1 MTWIKQN
8 LATVLLIAMLG
19 VLGVL
24 FFNGNI
30 QWKRGPAHGTSHSEG
45 TEASEAAEKKV
56 SHGKVVLDQDD
67 LRASGVLVAVVENG
81 SVHETLDAPG
91 EIEIAQNHLAQVTA
105 PIPGRV
111 RSISRLAGDAVDR
124 GSVLCTIES
133 AELGAARADLQSALA
148 ETAVTKRNL
157 DRLQQLFEK
166 GLRSES
172 EVWASEAE
180 YNKARL
186 HVDAA
191 TAHLR
196 ALGINADEQASARS
210 GDLMNQYELR
220 SPLAGT
226 ILQQQLTIGQNVE
239 QKDVVFTVADLS
251 SVWVNASI
259 NERDVAKLRTGMS
272 ASVQVQAQV
281 VSPVVLDGVVS
292 YLGQQADQQ
301 TRTVPVRVVISN
313 PRLKGGSRGF
323 LLRPGMFTTVRFM
336 TATKPGVITVPPD
349 AVQEIDGQTVVFLQ
363 SLGARSGEGSA
374 KSKQGT
380 EDDDERGAGKIVK
393 SNGAPSVVFEPRV
406 VTLGISDG
414 KAVEIVKGLQ
424 RGDKVVIRN
433 AFLLKS
439 ELEKEKIGD
448 TD

>member
-1 MTWIKQN
+1 MTWIKRN
-8 LATVLLIAMLG
+8 LAAVSLVGLIG
-19 VLGVL
+19 VLAIL
-24 FFNGNI
+24 FFNGTL
-30 QWKRGPAHGTSHSEG
+30 QWNRGSAQRTSHSEG
-45 TEASEAAEKKV
+45 TVASEAEQKKV
-56 SHGKVVLDQDD
+56 THGKVVLDQDD
-67 LRASGVLVAVVENG
+67 LRASGVLVAAVENG

-133 AELGAARADLQSALA
+133 AELGGARADLQSALA

-157 DRLQQLFEK
+157 DRLRQLFEK
-166 GLRSES
+166 GLRSEN

-196 ALGINADEQASARS
+196 ALGINPDEQAPARS
-210 GDLMNQYELR
+210 GDLINQYELR

-226 ILQQQLTIGQNVE
+226 ILQQQLTIGQNLE

-251 SVWVNASI
+251 SVWVNASV

-272 ASVQVQAQV
+272 ASVQVQTQA
-281 VSPVVLDGVVS
+281 VSPVVLDGLVA

-313 PRLKGGSRGF
+313 PRVKGSNRGF
-323 LLRPGMFTTVRFM
+323 LLRPGMFTTVRFV
-336 TATKPGVITVPPD
+336 TATKPGVLTVPPE

-363 SLGARSGEGSA
+363 SPDARSEERS
-374 KSKQGT
+374 SENKQGAG
-380 EDDDERGAGKIVK
+380 DDEHRAGKIGK
-393 SNGAPSVVFEPRV
+393 SGGDPSVVFQPRV

-414 KAVEIVKGLQ
+414 KVVEIVKGLQ

-448 TD
+448 VD

>member
-1 MTWIKQN
+1 MTWIKPN
-8 LATVLLIAMLG
+8 LAAVLLVLMLG

-24 FFNGNI
+24 FFNGNL
-30 QWKRGPAHGTSHSEG
+30 QWNRGSAPPASHPKD
-45 TEASEAAEKKV
+45 TEAGEAGEKKV
-56 SHGKVVLDQDD
+56 SHGRVVLDQDE
-67 LRASGVLVAVVENG
+67 LRASGVLVAAVENG
-81 SVHETLDAPG
+81 NVHESLEAPG
-91 EIEIAQNHLAQVTA
+91 EIDIAQNHLAQVTPA
-105 PIPGRV
+105 IPGRV
-111 RSISRLAGDAVDR
+111 RSILRLAGDAVDA

-133 AELGAARADLQSALA
+133 SELGGARADLQSALA
-148 ETAVTKRNL
+148 EAAVTKRNL
-157 DRLQQLFEK
+157 DRLRQLFEK
-166 GLRSES
+166 GLRSET

-196 ALGINADEQASARS
+196 ALGINPDRQASERS
-210 GDLMNQYELR
+210 GDLINQYELR

-239 QKDVVFTVADLS
+239 QKDVLFTVADLS
-251 SVWVNASI
+251 SVWVNASV

-272 ASVQVQAQV
+272 ASVQVQTQAA
-281 VSPVVLDGVVS
+281 SPIVLDGVVA

-301 TRTVPVRVVISN
+301 TRTVPVRVVVLN
-313 PRLKGGSRGF
+313 PRLKGSNRGF
-323 LLRPGMFTTVRFM
+323 LLRPGMFTTVRFL
-336 TATKPGVITVPPD
+336 TATKSGVFTVPPE

-363 SLGARSGEGSA
+363 LSNTRSEETSTEN
-374 KSKQGT
+374 KHGT
-380 EDDDERGAGKIVK
+380 EDDEHHDGKIAK
-393 SNGAPSVVFEPRV
+393 SNGEPSVVFQPRV

-448 TD
+448 VD

>member
-1 MTWIKQN
+1 MMWIKRN
-8 LATVLLIAMLG
+8 LAAVLLVVTLC
-19 VLGVL
+19 VLGAL
-24 FFNGNI
+24 FFNGNL
-30 QWKRGPAHGTSHSEG
+30 QWNRGSAQRASHLEG
-45 TEASEAAEKKV
+45 SEASEAAEKKV
-56 SHGKVVLDQDD
+56 SHGKVILDQDD
-67 LRASGVLVAVVENG
+67 LRASGVLVTAVESG
-81 SVHETLDAPG
+81 SVHETLEAPG
-91 EIEIAQNHLAQVTA
+91 EIDVAQNHVAQVTPA
-105 PIPGRV
+105 IPGRI
-111 RSISRLAGDAVDR
+111 RSILRLAGDAVAA
-124 GSVLCTIES
+124 GSTLCTIES
-133 AELGAARADLQSALA
+133 PELGGARADLQSAQA
-148 ETAVTKRNL
+148 EAAVTKRNL
-157 DRLQQLFEK
+157 DRLRQLFEK

-172 EVWASEAE
+172 EVWATETD

-196 ALGINADEQASARS
+196 ALGINPDDQASERS
-210 GDLMNQYELR
+210 GDLINQYELR

-239 QKDVVFTVADLS
+239 QKDVLFTVADLS
-251 SVWVNASI
+251 SVWVNASV
-259 NERDVAKLRTGMS
+259 NERDVGKLRNGMS
-272 ASVQVQAQV
+272 ASVQVQTQV
-281 VSPVVLDGVVS
+281 VPPVVLDGVVA

-313 PRLKGGSRGF
+313 PRLKGSNRGF

-336 TATKPGVITVPPD
+336 TATKPGVITVPPE

-363 SLGARSGEGSA
+363 SSETRSEERPSENKERAG
-374 KSKQGT
+374 
-380 EDDDERGAGKIVK
+380 DDEQRAGKTGK
-393 SNGAPSVVFEPRV
+393 PGGEPSVVFEPRL

-448 TD
+448 VD

>member
-1 MTWIKQN
+1 MTWIKRN
-8 LATVLLIAMLG
+8 PAAVLLVVTLG
-19 VLGVL
+19 VLCVL
-24 FFNGNI
+24 FFNGNL
-30 QWKRGPAHGTSHSEG
+30 QWNRGPAQRASHVEG
-45 TEASEAAEKKV
+45 TEAGEAAEKKV

-67 LRASGVLVAVVENG
+67 LRTSGVLVAAVGNG
-81 SVHETLDAPG
+81 SVHETLEAPG
-91 EIEIAQNHLAQVTA
+91 EIDVAQNHLAQVTA

-111 RSISRLAGDAVDR
+111 RSIRRLTGDAVDR
-124 GSVLCTIES
+124 GGLLCTIES
-133 AELGAARADLQSALA
+133 AELGGARADLQSALA

-157 DRLQQLFEK
+157 DRIRQLFEK

-180 YNKARL
+180 YHKARL

-191 TAHLR
+191 SAHLR
-196 ALGINADEQASARS
+196 ALGINPDEQASERS
-210 GDLMNQYELR
+210 GDLINQYELR

-239 QKDVVFTVADLS
+239 QKDVLFTVADLS
-251 SVWVNASI
+251 SVWVNASV
-259 NERDVAKLRTGMS
+259 NERDVAKLRNGMS
-272 ASVQVQAQV
+272 ASVQVQTQA
-281 VSPVVLDGVVS
+281 VSPVVLDGLVA

-313 PRLKGGSRGF
+313 PRLKDSNRGF

-336 TATKPGVITVPPD
+336 TATKPGVITVPPE

-363 SLGARSGEGSA
+363 SSGTRSEERS
-374 KSKQGT
+374 SEKQEAT
-380 EDDDERGAGKIVK
+380 AEDEQRVGKIVK
-393 SNGAPSVVFEPRV
+393 PKGEPSVVFEPRV

-448 TD
+448 VD

>member
-1 MTWIKQN
+1 MTWIKRN
-8 LATVLLIAMLG
+8 LAVVLLVGTIV

-24 FFNGNI
+24 FFNGNL
-30 QWKRGPAHGTSHSEG
+30 QWNRGPAQRASHLEG
-45 TEASEAAEKKV
+45 TEAGEAAEKKV
-56 SHGKVVLDQDD
+56 SHGKIVLDQDD
-67 LRASGVLVAVVENG
+67 LRASGVLVAAVGNG
-81 SVHETLDAPG
+81 NVHETLEAPG
-91 EIEIAQNHLAQVTA
+91 EIDVAQNHLAQVTPA
-105 PIPGRV
+105 ISGRV
-111 RSISRLAGDAVDR
+111 RSIRRLAGDAVDA

-133 AELGAARADLQSALA
+133 SELGGARTDLQSAAA
-148 ETAVTKRNL
+148 EAAVTKRNL
-157 DRLQQLFEK
+157 DRLRQLFEK
-166 GLRSES
+166 GLRSET

-196 ALGINADEQASARS
+196 ALGINPDQQASEHIA
-210 GDLMNQYELR
+210 DVINQYELR

-239 QKDVVFTVADLS
+239 QKDVLFTVADLS
-251 SVWVNASI
+251 SVWVNASV
-259 NERDVAKLRTGMS
+259 NERDVAKLRNGMS
-272 ASVQVQAQV
+272 ASVQVQTQA
-281 VSPVVLDGVVS
+281 VSPVVLDGLVA

-313 PRLKGGSRGF
+313 PRLKDSNRGF

-336 TATKPGVITVPPD
+336 TATKPGVITVPPE

-363 SLGARSGEGSA
+363 SSGTRHEERSSE
-374 KSKQGT
+374 KQEGT
-380 EDDDERGAGKIVK
+380 EDDDHPAEKTGK
-393 SNGAPSVVFEPRV
+393 SGGEPSVVFEPRV

-448 TD
+448 VD

>member
-1 MTWIKQN
+1 MTWIRQN
-8 LATVLLIAMLG
+8 LAAVLLIAMLG

-24 FFNGNI
+24 FFSGTL
-30 QWKRGPAHGTSHSEG
+30 QWKRGSGQRG
-45 TEASEAAEKKV
+45 KEASEADEKKV
-56 SHGKVVLDQDD
+56 SHGKVVLDRDD
-67 LRASGVLVAVVENG
+67 FRASGLLVAPVENG
-81 SVHETLDAPG
+81 SVHETLEAPG
-91 EIEIAQNHLAQVTA
+91 EIDIAQNRLAQVTA

-111 RSISRLAGDAVDR
+111 RSIRRLTGDAVKV

-133 AELGAARADLQSALA
+133 AELGGARADLQSAIA
-148 ETAVTKRNL
+148 ETAVTKRSL
-157 DRLQQLFEK
+157 DRMRELFEK

-196 ALGINADEQASARS
+196 ALGINPDQHPSERS
-210 GDLMNQYELR
+210 GDLINQYELP

-239 QKDVVFTVADLS
+239 QKDVLFTVADLS
-251 SVWVNASI
+251 RVWVNASV
-259 NERDVAKLRTGMS
+259 NERDAAKLRTGMS
-272 ASVQVQAQV
+272 ASVQVQTQA
-281 VSPVVLDGVVS
+281 VSPVVLDGVVA

-313 PRLKGGSRGF
+313 PRVKGSNRGF
-323 LLRPGMFTTVRFM
+323 LLRPGMFTTVRFT
-336 TATKPGVITVPPD
+336 TATKPGVITVPPE
-349 AVQEIDGQTVVFLQ
+349 AVQEIDGQIIVFVQLSDAGSEDKSPENKPGNEPDEQ
-363 SLGARSGEGSA
+363 HSGPIR
-374 KSKQGT
+374 KSGG
-380 EDDDERGAGKIVK
+380 EA
-393 SNGAPSVVFEPRV
+393 SFVFQPRV

-414 KAVEIVKGLQ
+414 RAVEVVKGLQ
-424 RGDKVVIRN
+424 RGDKIVVRN

-439 ELEKEKIGD
+439 EIEKEKIGD
-448 TD
+448 VD

>member
-1 MTWIKQN
+1 MTWIKRN
-8 LATVLLIAMLG
+8 LAVVLLVGTIV
-19 VLGVL
+19 VLGIL
-24 FFNGNI
+24 FLNGNL
-30 QWKRGPAHGTSHSEG
+30 QWNKGSAGRASRVES
-45 TEASEAAEKKV
+45 SEAAEKKV
-56 SHGKVVLDQDD
+56 SHGKVILDQDD
-67 LRASGVLVAVVENG
+67 LRASGVLVAAVGNG
-81 SVHETLDAPG
+81 NVHETLEAPG
-91 EIEIAQNHLAQVTA
+91 EIDVAQNHLAQVTPA
-105 PIPGRV
+105 ISGRV
-111 RSISRLAGDAVDR
+111 RSIRRLAGDAVDA

-133 AELGAARADLQSALA
+133 SELGGARADLQSAVA
-148 ETAVTKRNL
+148 EAAVTKRNL
-157 DRLQQLFEK
+157 DRLRQLFEK
-166 GLRSES
+166 GLRSET

-191 TAHLR
+191 SAHLR
-196 ALGINADEQASARS
+196 ALGINPDEQASERS
-210 GDLMNQYELR
+210 GDLINQYELR

-226 ILQQQLTIGQNVE
+226 ILQQQLTIDQNVE
-239 QKDVVFTVADLS
+239 QKDVLFTVADLS
-251 SVWVNASI
+251 SVWVNASV
-259 NERDVAKLRTGMS
+259 NERDVAKLRNGMS
-272 ASVQVQAQV
+272 ASVQVQTQA
-281 VSPVVLDGVVS
+281 VSPVVLDGLVA

-313 PRLKGGSRGF
+313 PRMKGGF

-349 AVQEIDGQTVVFLQ
+349 AVQEMDGQMVVFLQ
-363 SLGARSGEGSA
+363 SSNARSEETSPEN
-374 KSKQGT
+374 KQGT
-380 EDDDERGAGKIVK
+380 EDEGHKGEKIAK
-393 SNGAPSVVFEPRV
+393 PKGEPSVVFEPRV

-448 TD
+448 VD

>member
-1 MTWIKQN
+1 MTWIKRN
-8 LATVLLIAMLG
+8 LAVVLLVGMVGTLA
-19 VLGVL
+19 VL
-24 FFNGNI
+24 FLNGSL
-30 QWKRGPAHGTSHSEG
+30 QWNRGSAQRARHVEGSE
-45 TEASEAAEKKV
+45 TSEAAEKKA
-56 SHGKVVLDQDD
+56 SHGKVILDQDN
-67 LRASGVLVAVVENG
+67 LRASGVLVAAVENG
-81 SVHETLDAPG
+81 SVHETLEAPG
-91 EIEIAQNHLAQVTA
+91 EIDIAQNHLAQVTPA
-105 PIPGRV
+105 MPGRV
-111 RSISRLAGDAVDR
+111 GSIRRLAGDAVDA

-133 AELGAARADLQSALA
+133 ADLGGARADLQSALA
-148 ETAVTKRNL
+148 ETAVTKRTL
-157 DRLQQLFEK
+157 DRVRQLFEK

-196 ALGINADEQASARS
+196 ALGINPDEHPSKRG
-210 GDLMNQYELR
+210 GDLNNQYELR

-239 QKDVVFTVADLS
+239 QKDVLFTVADLS
-251 SVWVNASI
+251 SVWVNASVI
-259 NERDVAKLRTGMS
+259 ERDVAKLRTGMS
-272 ASVQVQAQV
+272 ASVQVQTQT
-281 VSPVVLDGVVS
+281 VSPVALDGLVA

-313 PRLKGGSRGF
+313 PRLKGSNRGF
-323 LLRPGMFTTVRFM
+323 LLRPGMFTMVRFM
-336 TATKPGVITVPPD
+336 TATKPGVITVPPE
-349 AVQEIDGQTVVFLQ
+349 AIQEVGGQTVVFLQ
-363 SLGARSGEGSA
+363 SANTGSE
-374 KSKQGT
+374 KGSPENKQGT
-380 EDDDERGAGKIVK
+380 EDDERRAGKIMK
-393 SNGAPSVVFEPRV
+393 SSGEPSVVFEPRV

-448 TD
+448 VD

>member
-1 MTWIKQN
+1 MTWIRRN
-8 LATVLLIAMLG
+8 LAAVLLVG
-19 VLGVL
+19 VISVLAVLLLSGNLQWNRGSNPGV
-24 FFNGNI
+24 
-30 QWKRGPAHGTSHSEG
+30 SHTKG
-45 TEASEAAEKKV
+45 TEASEAEEKKV
-56 SHGKVVLDQDD
+56 LHGKVVLDQED
-67 LRASGVLVAVVENG
+67 LRASGVLVAAVQDG
-81 SVHETLDAPG
+81 SVHETLEAPG
-91 EIEIAQNHLAQVTA
+91 EVDIAQNQLAQVTA
-105 PIPGRV
+105 PIPGRI
-111 RSISRLAGDAVDR
+111 RSIHKLTGDAVDR

-133 AELGAARADLQSALA
+133 AELGSARADLQSAVA

-157 DRLQQLFEK
+157 DRLGQLFDK

-191 TAHLR
+191 AAHLR
-196 ALGINADEQASARS
+196 ALGINPDQQRSEGS
-210 GDLMNQYELR
+210 GDLINRYELP

-226 ILQQQLTIGQNVE
+226 ILQQQVTIGQNVE
-239 QKDVVFTVADLS
+239 LKDVLFVVADLS
-251 SVWVNASI
+251 RVWVNASV
-259 NERDVAKLRTGMS
+259 NERDVEKLRNGMP
-272 ASVQVQAQV
+272 ASVQVQTQ
-281 VSPVVLDGVVS
+281 SPSPIVLDGTVA

-301 TRTVPVRVVISN
+301 TRMVPVRVVISN
-313 PRLKGGSRGF
+313 PRLKGGNRGF

-363 SLGARSGEGSA
+363 SSSARSEEGSPEN
-374 KSKQGT
+374 KQGD
-380 EDDDERGAGKIVK
+380 EDNKHHAGKAGE
-393 SNGAPSVVFEPRV
+393 SNGEPSVAFEPRV

-414 KAVEIVKGLQ
+414 QAVEIVKGLQ
-424 RGDKVVIRN
+424 RGDKVVIHN

>member
-1 MTWIKQN
+1 MTWIKRN
-8 LATVLLIAMLG
+8 LAAVLVVGILG

-24 FFNGNI
+24 FFNGNL
-30 QWKRGPAHGTSHSEG
+30 QWNRGSAQRESHPEG
-45 TEASEAAEKKV
+45 SAASEAAEKRV
-56 SHGKVVLDQDD
+56 SRGKVILDQDD
-67 LRASGVLVAVVENG
+67 LRASGVLVAAVANG
-81 SVHETLDAPG
+81 SVHETLEAPG
-91 EIEIAQNHLAQVTA
+91 EIDVAQNHLAQVTPA
-105 PIPGRV
+105 IPGRV
-111 RSISRLAGDAVDR
+111 GSIRRLAGDAVER

-133 AELGAARADLQSALA
+133 PELGGARADLQSALA
-148 ETAVTKRNL
+148 EGAVTKRNL
-157 DRLQQLFEK
+157 DRMRQLFEK
-166 GLRSES
+166 GLRSET

-191 TAHLR
+191 TGHLR
-196 ALGINADEQASARS
+196 ALGINPDEQASERS
-210 GDLMNQYELR
+210 GDLINQYELR

-239 QKDVVFTVADLS
+239 QKDVLFTVADLS
-251 SVWVNASI
+251 SVWVNASV
-259 NERDVAKLRTGMS
+259 NERDVGKLRNGMA
-272 ASVQVQAQV
+272 ASVQVQTQA
-281 VSPVVLDGVVS
+281 VSPVVLDGVVA

-313 PRLKGGSRGF
+313 PRLAGGNRGF

-336 TATKPGVITVPPD
+336 TATKPGVITVPPE
-349 AVQEIDGQTVVFLQ
+349 AVQQIDGQTVVFLQ
-363 SLGARSGEGSA
+363 SSTARSDETSPE
-374 KSKQGT
+374 KKQGT
-380 EDDDERGAGKIVK
+380 EEEERNPSKVVK
-393 SNGAPSVVFEPRV
+393 DKSESSVVFEPRV
-406 VTLGISDG
+406 VTVGISDG

-448 TD
+448 VD

>member
-30 QWKRGPAHGTSHSEG
+30 QWQRGPAQGG
-45 TEASEAAEKKV
+45 KEASEADEKKV

-67 LRASGVLVAVVENG
+67 FRASGVLVAPVENG
-81 SVHETLDAPG
+81 SVHEMLESPG
-91 EIEIAQNHLAQVTA
+91 EIDIAQNHLAQVTA

-111 RSISRLAGDAVDR
+111 RSIRRLTGDAVER

-133 AELGAARADLQSALA
+133 AELGGARADLQSAVA

-157 DRLQQLFEK
+157 DRLRELFEK

-196 ALGINADEQASARS
+196 ALGINPDEPASEHS
-210 GDLMNQYELR
+210 GDLINQYELR

-226 ILQQQLTIGQNVE
+226 ILQEQLTIGQNVE

-251 SVWVNASI
+251 SVWVNASV
-259 NERDVAKLRTGMS
+259 NERDLAKLRAGMS
-272 ASVQVQAQV
+272 ASVQVQTQA
-281 VSPVVLDGVVS
+281 VSPVVLDGVVA

-301 TRTVPVRVVISN
+301 TRTVPVRLVISN
-313 PRLKGGSRGF
+313 PRLKGGDRGF

-336 TATKPGVITVPPD
+336 TATKPGVITVPPE
-349 AVQEIDGQTVVFLQ
+349 AVQEVNGQTVVFVQ
-363 SLGARSGEGSA
+363 SAETGSEEKSPEHKQGGEHDEQHAGTSA
-374 KSKQGT
+374 KPDS
-380 EDDDERGAGKIVK
+380 E
-393 SNGAPSVVFEPRV
+393 APMVFQPRV
-406 VTLGISDG
+406 VTVGISDG

-439 ELEKEKIGD
+439 EMEKEKIGD
-448 TD
+448 VD

>member
-1 MTWIKQN
+1 MMWIRRN
-8 LATVLLIAMLG
+8 LAAVLLVGMLG
-19 VLGVL
+19 ALAVL
-24 FFNGNI
+24 FIDGKL
-30 QWKRGPAHGTSHSEG
+30 QWNRDSAPRASNLEG
-45 TEASEAAEKKV
+45 AEAGEAAEKQV

-67 LRASGVLVAVVENG
+67 LRASGVLVAAVENG
-81 SVHETLDAPG
+81 NVHETLEAPG
-91 EIEIAQNHLAQVTA
+91 EIDIAQNQLAQVTA

-111 RSISRLAGDAVDR
+111 RSIRRLAGDSVDA
-124 GSVLCTIES
+124 GSILCTIES
-133 AELGAARADLQSALA
+133 ADLGGARADLQSALA
-148 ETAVTKRNL
+148 ETAVAKRNL
-157 DRLQQLFEK
+157 DRLRQLSDK

-196 ALGINADEQASARS
+196 ALGINPDQHPSEHS
-210 GDLMNQYELR
+210 GDLINQYELP

-239 QKDVVFTVADLS
+239 QKDVLFTVADLS
-251 SVWVNASI
+251 KVWVNASV
-259 NERDVAKLRTGMS
+259 NERDAAKLRTGMS
-272 ASVQVQAQV
+272 ASVQVQTQA
-281 VSPVVLDGVVS
+281 VSPVVLDGIVT

-301 TRTVPVRVVISN
+301 TRTVPVRIVISN
-313 PRLKGGSRGF
+313 PRLKGNNRGF

-336 TATKPGVITVPPD
+336 TTTKSGVLTVPPE

-363 SLGARSGEGSA
+363 SPGTHSERSAENKERTA
-374 KSKQGT
+374 
-380 EDDDERGAGKIVK
+380 DDEPRAGKIAK
-393 SNGAPSVVFEPRV
+393 SGAEPSIVFQPRV

-424 RGDKVVIRN
+424 RGDMVVIRN

-448 TD
+448 AD